1 MTAKNSFEGI
11 GQWAATFAC
20 SGVQAGQTVKIS
32 GGGSVASCAAGEDFC
47 GVVLAVGRDGGACS
61 VALGGLVTVP
71 YSGTAPALG
80 WSALAADGKGGVKA
94 AGGEAAGG
102 GTAGGESSAQTA
114 ENGRKYLV
122 ADVDETGKTV
132 TFVL

>member
-1 MTAKNSFEGI
+1 MTTKNSFEGI

-32 GGGSVASCAAGEDFC
+32 GGGAVASCAAGEDFC

-80 WSALAADGKGGVKA
+80 WSALAADGKGGVKT
-94 AGGEAAGG
+94 AGG
-102 GTAGGESSAQTA
+102 GTAGSESSAQTA